1 MQFSEF
7 NEIIQ
12 LGGIMKKLFFIF
24 CLVFVTFLNAQD
36 DFKDWN
42 EFTIIPFI
50 LEPGDMVYLGEGA
63 GMPYN
68 MSRNPFFF

>member
-36 DFKDWN
+36 DFKDWKN
-42 EFTIIPFI
+42 AQENQFINFKSKEDKAFYEF
-50 LEPGDMVYLGEGA
+50 L
-63 GMPYN
+63 
-68 MSRNPFFF
+68 